1 LPDGALPRIGDMGQ
15 AISDAARKL
24 LAVLV
29 LVVAAFILFKIVIGM
44 VAAIAWI
51 IVAVVAV
58 MAVIWA
64 LRVL

>member
-1 LPDGALPRIGDMGQ
+1 MGQ

-44 VAAIAWI
+44 VAALAWI
-51 IVAVVAV
+51 VVAVVAV